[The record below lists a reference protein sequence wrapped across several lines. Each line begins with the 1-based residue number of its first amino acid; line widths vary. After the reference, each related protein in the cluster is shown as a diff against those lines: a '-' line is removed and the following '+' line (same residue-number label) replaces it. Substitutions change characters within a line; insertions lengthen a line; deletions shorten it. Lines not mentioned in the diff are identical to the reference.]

1 MGLRFLKSLIILN
14 THNLSQ
20 RSNKMTDKEIIE
32 LYDSNLNL
40 TLKELSQIT
49 GLSISILKQILM
61 K

>member
-1 MGLRFLKSLIILN
+1 
-14 THNLSQ
+14 
-20 RSNKMTDKEIIE
+20 MTDKQIKQ
-32 LYDSNLNL
+32 LYDSNLNM

>member
-1 MGLRFLKSLIILN
+1 
-14 THNLSQ
+14 
-20 RSNKMTDKEIIE
+20 MTGKQIKQ
-32 LYDSNLNL
+32 LYDSNLNM

>member
-1 MGLRFLKSLIILN
+1 
-14 THNLSQ
+14 
-20 RSNKMTDKEIIE
+20 MTDKQIIE
-32 LYDSNLNL
+32 LYDSNLNM